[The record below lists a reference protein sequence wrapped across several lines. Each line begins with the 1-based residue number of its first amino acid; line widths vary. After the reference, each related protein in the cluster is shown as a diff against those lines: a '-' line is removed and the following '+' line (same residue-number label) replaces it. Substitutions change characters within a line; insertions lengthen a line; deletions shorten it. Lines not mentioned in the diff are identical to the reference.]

1 MYWHH
6 VTRVE
11 RIASAMPVYRFQKI
25 RNSIHINSAAD
36 AGPGDCNKFWKIQ
49 PLVECIRSHALSC
62 QEKNIVR
69 WINK

>member
-11 RIASAMPVYRFQKI
+11 RIASAMPVNRFQKI

-36 AGPGDCNKFWKIQ
+36 AGPGDCDKFWKI
-49 PLVECIRSHALSC
+49 
-62 QEKNIVR
+62 
-69 WINK
+69 